1 MEQGEGRD
9 VDRMDR
15 KYGKEKGK
23 EKYFIILSFPHPGL
37 EEELVVS
44 KKMGKNG
51 GQID

>member
-1 MEQGEGRD
+1 MEQGEGSD

-37 EEELVVS
+37 ERELVVS
-44 KKMGKNG
+44 KKNKNEGK
-51 GQID
+51 